1 MIEPPR
7 GADEGRGTV
16 TEGGAA
22 AADVSVAPAGGTA
35 SGGESSG
42 VLAVLGVVASQV
54 VIITALLYYFGWVR
68 THSFLSYFGID
79 PSMAGYGTTD
89 YVLRSIK
96 VAFPPFIR
104 AAFTALVLFGLHQLM
119 MKPALERTEPG
130 LTSSSVLHTVTGPG
144 ATRPERSVVGR
155 AMDWARALGR
165 WRLGPHGMRW
175 FLSAVHATGVA
186 LAVVVFIGVLLPAQV
201 GAPLGLLLPLILV
214 AAVTLLGYVMHLR
227 SSYPAALASTG
238 SRQATPGP
246 RAYSLTLLALG
257 LVAGLWAVGLYG
269 DQVGTEDAIYMVDHL
284 ADEPGVTIYSIDRIA
299 ITGPGVVVAEIT
311 QPGTKYHYQ
320 YSGLRLLLH
329 SSDKYLLLP
338 VGWQYGQDRLFLLHE
353 DDTIRVDITTR

>member
-1 MIEPPR
+1 
-7 GADEGRGTV
+7 V

-22 AADVSVAPAGGTA
+22 AADGSAAPAGGTA

-42 VLAVLGVVASQV
+42 VLAILGLIASQV
-54 VIITALLYYFGWVR
+54 VTITALLYYLGWVR

-79 PSMAGYGTTD
+79 PSMAGYGTPD

-96 VAFPPFIR
+96 VAFPPIIR

-119 MKPALERTEPG
+119 VKPTLERAELG
-130 LTSSSVLHTVTGPG
+130 FTSPSALHTVTAPG
-144 ATRPERSVVGR
+144 ATRPTRSAAVGR
-155 AMDWARALGR
+155 AMHRARALGR
-165 WRLGPHGMRW
+165 WRPGPHGIRR
-175 FLSAVHATGVA
+175 FVSAVHTAGVA
-186 LAVVVFIGVLLPAQV
+186 LAAVVFTGVLLPAQI
-201 GAPLGLLLPLILV
+201 GAPLGLLLPLILI
-214 AAVTLLGYVMHLR
+214 AAVTLLGYVTHLR
-227 SSYPAALASTG
+227 SKYPAALTPTG
-238 SRQATPGP
+238 SRQTSPGP

-269 DQVGTEDAIYMVDHL
+269 DQVGTGNAIYMVDHL
-284 ADEPGVTIYSIDRIA
+284 PDEPGVTIYSINRIA

-329 SSDKYLLLP
+329 SPDRYLLLP
-338 VGWQYGQDRLFLLHE
+338 VGWRYGQDRVFLLHE
-353 DDTIRVDITTR
+353 DDTIRVDITT